1 MHSAPDSTRRGG
13 RPALER
19 PSGASRP
26 GSRDGAA
33 VVVRWYRAPAMKAE
47 ASDAALLAAIA
58 LGGAGL
64 REAERALCRRYAARI
79 RLYGLRHLRDEERA
93 RDLVQTVLLGVLQA
107 AREGRVREPEQ
118 LVRFVLGTCRNAVL
132 RLREIDRRAEP
143 ATDEVLAAAAGTE
156 APRDP
161 VNAAVLLRCLGSLGD
176 RARRVLELSFHEEL
190 ESDEVATRLALTR
203 GNVRVIRHRA
213 LAALRACLDAP
224 VRERA

>member
-1 MHSAPDSTRRGG
+1 
-13 RPALER
+13 
-19 PSGASRP
+19 
-26 GSRDGAA
+26 
-33 VVVRWYRAPAMKAE
+33 MKAE
-47 ASDAALLAAIA
+47 VSDSALLAAIA
-58 LGGAGL
+58 HGGAGR
-64 REAERALCRRYAARI
+64 REAERALCRRYAPRI

-93 RDLVQTVLLGVLQA
+93 RDLVQTVLLGALEA

-118 LVRFVLGTCRNAVL
+118 LVRFVLGTCRNTVL
-132 RLREIDRRAEP
+132 RLRDLDRRAEP
-143 ATDEVLAAAAGTE
+143 APSEVLVAAAGTE

-190 ESDEVATRLALTR
+190 ESDQVAARLQISR

-224 VRERA
+224 AREGA

>member
-1 MHSAPDSTRRGG
+1 
-13 RPALER
+13 
-19 PSGASRP
+19 
-26 GSRDGAA
+26 
-33 VVVRWYRAPAMKAE
+33 MKAE

-58 LGGAGL
+58 RGGVGL
-64 REAERALCRRYAARI
+64 REAERALCRRYAPRI
-79 RLYGLRHLRDEERA
+79 RLYGL
-93 RDLVQTVLLGVLQA
+93 RDLVQTVLLAVLQA

-132 RLREIDRRAEP
+132 RVRELDRRAEP
-143 ATDEVLAAAAGTE
+143 APDEVLVAAAGTE

-190 ESDEVATRLALTR
+190 KSDEVATRLALTQ

-224 VRERA
+224 VREGA

>member
-1 MHSAPDSTRRGG
+1 MHSATDT
-13 RPALER
+13 
-19 PSGASRP
+19 
-26 GSRDGAA
+26 A
-33 VVVRWYRAPAMKAE
+33 VVARWYRPRSMKAE

-64 REAERALCRRYAARI
+64 REAEGALCRRYAPRV

-93 RDLVQTVLLGVLQA
+93 RDLVQAVLLAVLQA
-107 AREGRVREPEQ
+107 ARDGRVREPEQ
-118 LVRFVLGTCRNAVL
+118 LVRFVLGTSRNAVL
-132 RLREIDRRAEP
+132 RLRELERRTEP
-143 ATDEVLAAAAGTE
+143 ASDDVLVAAAGSET
-156 APRDP
+156 PRDP

-190 ESDEVATRLALTR
+190 EGDEVAARLKLTR

-224 VRERA
+224 LREGA

>member
-1 MHSAPDSTRRGG
+1 MHSGPETGSRAGRSVFARGG
-13 RPALER
+13 RP
-19 PSGASRP
+19 RP
-26 GSRDGAA
+26 GGDAA
-33 VVVRWYRAPAMKAE
+33 VVARWYRSWSMKVE
-47 ASDAALLAAIA
+47 ESDTALLAAIA

-64 REAERALCRRYAARI
+64 REAERVLCRRYAPRI
-79 RLYGLRHLRDEERA
+79 RLYGLRHLRDDERA
-93 RDLVQTVLLGVLQA
+93 RDVVQTVLLGVLQA

-143 ATDEVLAAAAGTE
+143 SPDEVLVAAAGTE
-156 APRDP
+156 TPRDP

-190 ESDEVATRLALTR
+190 ESDEVALRLALTR

>member
-1 MHSAPDSTRRGG
+1 MHSVPDSTSRGG
-13 RPALER
+13 RPALTR
-19 PSGASRP
+19 PCGASPP
-26 GSRDGAA
+26 GLRDGAA
-33 VVVRWYRAPAMKAE
+33 VGARWYRALEMKAE
-47 ASDAALLAAIA
+47 VSDAALLAAIA

-64 REAERALCRRYAARI
+64 REAERGLCRRYAPRI

-93 RDLVQTVLLGVLQA
+93 RDLVQTVLLAVLQA
-107 AREGRVREPEQ
+107 AREGKVRAPEQ

-132 RLREIDRRAEP
+132 RVREIDRRAEP
-143 ATDEVLAAAAGTE
+143 ATDEVLVAAAGTE

>member
-1 MHSAPDSTRRGG
+1 MVA
-13 RPALER
+13 
-19 PSGASRP
+19 
-26 GSRDGAA
+26 
-33 VVVRWYRAPAMKAE
+33 RWYRALAMKAE

-64 REAERALCRRYAARI
+64 REAERALCRRYAPRI

-93 RDLVQTVLLGVLQA
+93 RDLVQTVLLAVLQA

-143 ATDEVLAAAAGTE
+143 ATDEVLVAAAGTE

-176 RARRVLELSFHEEL
+176 RARRVVELSFHEEL